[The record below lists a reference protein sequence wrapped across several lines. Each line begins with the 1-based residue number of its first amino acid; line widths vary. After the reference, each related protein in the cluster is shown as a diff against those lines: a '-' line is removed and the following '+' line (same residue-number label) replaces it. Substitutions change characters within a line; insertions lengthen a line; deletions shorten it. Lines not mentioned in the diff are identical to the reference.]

1 MLIRFDPFREV
12 DRLADEVWGGRR
24 PQRASMPVD
33 LYRDGD
39 RFVALVDLPGVSPET
54 IDITAEKNVLT
65 IKAERSESRS
75 EGTESLVTE
84 RRSGTFFRQLRLG
97 DGLDVERVE
106 ATYENGVLRVT
117 IPVAEKALPRRIQV
131 SVGSAGAVGTVSE
144 TAEVE
149 KVA

>member
-24 PQRASMPVD
+24 PRSASMPVD

-54 IDITAEKNVLT
+54 IDITADYNVLT
-65 IKAERSESRS
+65 IKADRSETRN

-84 RRSGTFFRQLRLG
+84 RRSGTFSRQLRLG
-97 DGLDVERVE
+97 DGLDVEHVD
-106 ATYENGVLRVT
+106 ASYENGVLRVT

-131 SVGSAGAVGTVSE
+131 SVGSAGANGPVSE